1 MLKPQDIVIL
11 LKILSLM
18 VLNNNDHNEYLSQNK
33 LATLLCMSAS
43 EVNAGIKRLVQSGL
57 LAPVLTDDPKNKIIF
72 LPRKSA
78 CEECLISAVK
88 YFFPVELGSYTRGI
102 ATSYAAPIL
111 EKHFILGD
119 DPIPVWPYGE
129 GDKRGLALEPL
140 YSSVPKS
147 LTQFPDP
154 TFYEL
159 LVLVDAIRSG
169 RARERNIATAL
180 LKEIIHGKSQTRT
193 SYNEFENVGIR
204 DKESLPVKEKL

>member
-1 MLKPQDIVIL
+1 
-11 LKILSLM
+11 M
-18 VLNNNDHNEYLSQNK
+18 VLNKSDQDEYLSQNK
-33 LATLLCMSAS
+33 LATLLCMSVS

-72 LPRKSA
+72 LPNKSA
-78 CEECLISAVK
+78 CEECLISGVK

-147 LTQFPDP
+147 LAQFPDQ

-169 RARERNIATAL
+169 RAREKNIATAL
-180 LKEIIHGKSQTRT
+180 LKEKIHGKSQAST
-193 SYNEFENVGIR
+193 SYSEFENVGVR
-204 DKESLPVKEKL
+204 GKEIGPSQ

>member
-11 LKILSLM
+11 LKILSVM
-18 VLNNNDHNEYLSQNK
+18 VLNKNRQDEYFSQNK
-33 LATLLCMSAS
+33 LAALLCMSVS

-57 LAPVLTDDPKNKIIF
+57 LAPVLTEEPKNKIIF
-72 LPRKSA
+72 LPNKSA
-78 CEECLISAVK
+78 CEECLVSGVK
-88 YFFPVELGSYTRGI
+88 FFFPVELGSYTRGI

-111 EKHFILGD
+111 EGHFILGD

-140 YSSVPKS
+140 FSSVPKS
-147 LTQFPDP
+147 LAQFPDQ

-169 RARERNIATAL
+169 RAREKNIAAAL
-180 LKEIIHGKSQTRT
+180 LKEIIHGKYQART
-193 SYNEFENVGIR
+193 SHSELEDAGICS
-204 DKESLPVKEKL
+204 KEIRTTK